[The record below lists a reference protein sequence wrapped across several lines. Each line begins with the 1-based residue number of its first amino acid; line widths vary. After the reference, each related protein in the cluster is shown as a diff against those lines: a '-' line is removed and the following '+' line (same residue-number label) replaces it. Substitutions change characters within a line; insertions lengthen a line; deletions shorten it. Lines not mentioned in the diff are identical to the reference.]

1 MAESRGD
8 NMTIKLVT
16 DQKVA
21 ETSSKGNQEKWLD
34 DGRWYKLDQFGYES
48 LAETFT
54 SLLLAR
60 SNLETD
66 TPFRFTRY
74 KMERLKVHGRER
86 IGCSSENFLQP
97 GQSIVTLAHLF
108 KQYLGTSLKTT
119 LERLPSDKKRIA
131 YLAEATTDITGLK
144 AFPQYLTI
152 LFEIDSLMLNDDR
165 HLNNIAI
172 IEQKGKFDYCPI
184 FDQGAGLLSNT
195 QVSRMDI
202 APRAL
207 ASALRARPFN
217 TTFNR
222 QVKAIQGLYGQQLH
236 IQRFT
241 SNELIE
247 MLQPLLLYYPSRDRG
262 IITERVCETVL
273 SRQKLF

>member
-152 LFEIDSLMLNDDR
+152 LFEIDSLILNDDR
-165 HLNNIAI
+165 HCLNV
-172 IEQKGKFDYCPI
+172 KVKFP
-184 FDQGAGLLSNT
+184 
-195 QVSRMDI
+195 M
-202 APRAL
+202 
-207 ASALRARPFN
+207 
-217 TTFNR
+217 
-222 QVKAIQGLYGQQLH
+222 
-236 IQRFT
+236 
-241 SNELIE
+241 
-247 MLQPLLLYYPSRDRG
+247 
-262 IITERVCETVL
+262 
-273 SRQKLF
+273 